1 MQLEAIVMGFFAGG
15 GNSGAQDAERNASN
29 ALIDQQF
36 RQNQAE
42 IETKKKDL
50 YQQRLDIIKSQGNQ
64 SWTPKR

>member
-1 MQLEAIVMGFFAGG
+1 MGFFAGG

-50 YQQRLDIIKSQGNQ
+50 YQQRLDIIKSQGTQ